1 MSDAVLVDVVDR
13 VATVTL
19 NEPDKRNAISLPMVG
34 GIAEA
39 FDALEADEAVG
50 AIVVTGAPPAFCAGA
65 DLSHL
70 GSSRE
75 DGLRRIYEAFL
86 RLSRCPLPTLAA
98 VNGAAVGAGLN
109 MALSCDVRLAGESA
123 RFDTRFL
130 QLAIHP
136 GGGYTWM
143 LRRIAG
149 VQTAMAAGV
158 FGEVLDGREAERVS
172 LVWRCV
178 ADDELLE
185 SAQRMAA
192 KAAAAPRELA
202 RRVKATIDDMATI
215 DDHAAAVE
223 RELADQLWSMDQPA
237 FAERLAAIQARI
249 SGK

>member
-19 NEPDKRNAISLPMVG
+19 NEPDKRNAISLAMVG

-39 FDALEADEAVG
+39 FDALEADEDVG

-130 QLAIHP
+130 QLGIHP

-149 VQTAMAAGV
+149 VQAAMAAGV
-158 FGEVLDGREAERVS
+158 FGEVLDGREAERVG

-185 SAQRMAA
+185 SAQTMAA

-202 RRVKATIDDMATI
+202 RRVKATIADMATI

>member
-19 NEPDKRNAISLPMVG
+19 NEPDKRNAISLAMVG

-39 FDALEADEAVG
+39 FDALEADEDVG

-149 VQTAMAAGV
+149 VQAAMAAGV
-158 FGEVLDGREAERVS
+158 FGEVLDGREAERVG

-185 SAQRMAA
+185 TAQTMAA

-237 FAERLAAIQARI
+237 FAERVAAIQARI

>member
-19 NEPDKRNAISLPMVG
+19 NEPDKRNAISLAMVG

-39 FDALEADEAVG
+39 FDALEADEDVG

-130 QLAIHP
+130 QLGIHP

-149 VQTAMAAGV
+149 VQAAMAAGV

-185 SAQRMAA
+185 TAQTMAA

-202 RRVKATIDDMATI
+202 RRVKATIADMATI